1 MKTYNKM
8 NPAVLLVTLAAMLQ
22 LPTFAEH
29 HEEHASQLASK
40 TKCELL
46 AEEYRKT
53 EQDHEQDCLFEQWY
67 LTASIGYASGDFSA
81 ADVTQSANAVG
92 FDVFDIDI
100 DDSRT
105 AGKVAI
111 GVSLTERISM
121 ELGWVDLGEVRAAFS
136 TNTDDPDSFFALTN
150 SIHPTS
156 TEGMALSGVY
166 QFLRHEQW
174 YLQVRLGLYFWEG
187 DFDSL
192 DVFGARPV
200 PNNSDRE
207 GTDLY
212 FGAGA
217 NYQIDDSLQLL
228 IEWEKY
234 RLDID
239 DTDLLSIGVTYHF

>member
-1 MKTYNKM
+1 MTIFKQFN
-8 NPAVLLVTLAAMLQ
+8 ALILVITIAMQ
-22 LPTFAEH
+22 HRMVFADH
-29 HEEHASQLASK
+29 HDKDTPKLASK

-46 AEEYRKT
+46 PEEYRNT

-67 LTASIGYASGDFSA
+67 VTASIGYASGDFSA
-81 ADVTQSANAVG
+81 TDVTRSASAVG

-105 AGKVAI
+105 AGKIAVGA
-111 GVSLTERISM
+111 SLTERFSM
-121 ELGWVDLGEVRAAFS
+121 ELGWVDLGEVQAAFS

-150 SIHPTS
+150 NIHPTS
-156 TEGMALSGVY
+156 TEGVALSGVY
-166 QFLRHEQW
+166 QFLRHEEW
-174 YLQVRLGLYFWEG
+174 FLQFRLGLYFWDG

-200 PNNSDRE
+200 PNNSDRD
-207 GTDLY
+207 GTDIY

-217 NYQIDDSLQLL
+217 NYQLDESLQLL
-228 IEWEKY
+228 IEWERY
-234 RLDID
+234 RFDID